1 MDSSSGSDSSASN
14 SSFIARL
21 KGCQGCQQRKE
32 YITTMLGDGRFWF
45 GVVIGV
51 GGCWAYHKYVKK

>member
-1 MDSSSGSDSSASN
+1 
-14 SSFIARL
+14 
-21 KGCQGCQQRKE
+21 
-32 YITTMLGDGRFWF
+32 MLGDGRFWF